1 MDAATA
7 FFLESRDGSLRYL
20 NLFKPALGVP
30 ARGLVLLVPPWLEEL
45 NRSRRMLALGADAL
59 CRAGFTVLWPD
70 LFGCGDSA
78 GEHGEARW
86 DTWLSD
92 LDLALE
98 RLRQEG
104 EPDSPLWLWGLRS
117 GALLASDFARRR
129 ELACHWLLWQPQ
141 VSGEQVLQQFLR
153 LRLAADMSRS
163 TRPFADTAAM
173 RRALQSGEA
182 IHAAGYAVH
191 PQLALPLAA
200 AQLQPTRGVA
210 GARLVWC
217 EMASAATQ
225 TLGPAS
231 RQHLETWRA
240 AGYQLSTVCTQGP
253 QFWASPEVTV
263 GHGLIDG
270 TLRSLCAE
278 EAFA

>member
-1 MDAATA
+1 MDTATA

-20 NLFKPALGVP
+20 NLFKPAATVP

-59 CRAGFTVLWPD
+59 RQAGFTVVWPD

-86 DTWLSD
+86 QTWLED
-92 LDLALE
+92 LDLALD

-104 EPDSPLWLWGLRS
+104 EPDSPLWLWSLRS
-117 GALLASDFARRR
+117 GALLACDFAQRRQ
-129 ELACHWLLWQPQ
+129 LACHWLMWQPQ
-141 VSGEQVLQQFLR
+141 ASGEQVLQQFLR

-163 TRPFADTAAM
+163 ERSYPDTAAM
-173 RRALQSGEA
+173 RQALQAGQA
-182 IHAAGYAVH
+182 LHGAGYVVR
-191 PQLALPLAA
+191 PELALPLAA
-200 AQLQPTRGVA
+200 TQLKPPGGVA

-231 RQHLETWRA
+231 RQHIEAWRA
-240 AGYQLSTVCTQGP
+240 AGYQPRTICVQGP
-253 QFWASPEVTV
+253 QFWASQEVALSR
-263 GHGLIDG
+263 GLIDG
-270 TLRSLCAE
+270 SLRALCAE

>member
-20 NLFKPALGVP
+20 TLFKPAAGLPG
-30 ARGLVLLVPPWLEEL
+30 RGLVLLVPPWLEEL

-59 CRAGFTVLWPD
+59 RQAGFTVLWPD

-78 GEHGEARW
+78 GEHEDARW
-86 DTWLSD
+86 QGWLED
-92 LDLALE
+92 LDLALQ

-117 GALLASDFARRR
+117 GALLASEFAQRRQ
-129 ELACHWLLWQPQ
+129 LACHWLLWQPQ
-141 VSGEQVLQQFLR
+141 PSGEQVLQQFLR
-153 LRLAADMSRS
+153 LRLAADMGRGDRS
-163 TRPFADTAAM
+163 FADTAAM
-173 RRALQSGEA
+173 RRALQAGQTL
-182 IHAAGYAVH
+182 HAAGYAVH
-191 PQLALPLAA
+191 PELALPLAA
-200 AQLQPTRGVA
+200 AQLKPPGGVA

-225 TLGPAS
+225 TLGPAT
-231 RQHLETWRA
+231 RQHIESWRA
-240 AGYQLSTVCTQGP
+240 AGYQPRTVCVQGP
-253 QFWASPEVTV
+253 QFWASPEQTQSR
-263 GHGLIDG
+263 GLIDG
-270 TLRSLCAE
+270 SLRALCAE